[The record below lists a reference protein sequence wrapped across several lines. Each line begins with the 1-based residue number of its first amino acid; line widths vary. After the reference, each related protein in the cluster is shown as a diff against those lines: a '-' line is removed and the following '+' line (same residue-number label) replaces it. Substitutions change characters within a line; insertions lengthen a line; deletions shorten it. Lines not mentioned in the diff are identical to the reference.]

1 MVTYYL
7 MVSSMYLH
15 DTLDESIITAW
26 FPLHFIH
33 GTSSQHATA
42 FSIVGSRE
50 EVLDVLLKAQLML
63 GRVVL
68 LTQDEFGHW
77 LRSFD
82 NDAQD
87 AEWPDVERA
96 GGAVV
101 TLRSWLMRM
110 RRAHERDAGDL
121 DEKDEEEGLDDEQ
134 YATATSSVLENE
146 DDDFMMDLDSN
157 DDDDDDVD
165 DDIDIDDDNDR
176 DRDDGRLYT
185 QGFLSEKI
193 LEEVLI
199 ELYERNGWP
208 LSSSYGAII

>member
-1 MVTYYL
+1 MI
-7 MVSSMYLH
+7 SSMYLH

-63 GRVVL
+63 GSVVL
-68 LTQDEFGHW
+68 LTQEEFGHW

-82 NDAQD
+82 DDAQD
-87 AEWPDVERA
+87 AERSEVERA
-96 GGAVV
+96 TGTVI

-110 RRAHERDAGDL
+110 RRAHEHDAGGL
-121 DEKDEEEGLDDEQ
+121 DEKDEEEELDDEQ
-134 YATATSSVLENE
+134 YATATSSVSEHE
-146 DDDFMMDLDSN
+146 DDDLMMDLDSN
-157 DDDDDDVD
+157 DDDDDED
-165 DDIDIDDDNDR
+165 DR
-176 DRDDGRLYT
+176 DRDDGRLHT
-185 QGFLSEKI
+185 QGVLDEKI
-193 LEEVLI
+193 LEEIRI

-208 LSSSYGAII
+208 VSSSYGAII